1 MQSYLE
7 PLASNFFEVASL
19 SIAAGALMYAALAF
33 RIAKQALVAAERS
46 DLAALKLKAQEGR
59 ARAERSYLSLQAACH
74 EVRRQWD
81 LHHDR
86 HFPKLGSPGFRRDD
100 THHILEVESEGR
112 ELLRPLEPEMGGLDS
127 DGLESYI
134 QLADRTSVAIERL
147 TFRLSPPKALYN

>member
-1 MQSYLE
+1 MCFCFGQANQRKTGGFSVFVQSAGCSIVFDCTIVISEFL
-7 PLASNFFEVASL
+7 FEVASL

-112 ELLRPLEPEMGGLDS
+112 ELLRPLEPV
-127 DGLESYI
+127 
-134 QLADRTSVAIERL
+134 SVVR
-147 TFRLSPPKALYN
+147 